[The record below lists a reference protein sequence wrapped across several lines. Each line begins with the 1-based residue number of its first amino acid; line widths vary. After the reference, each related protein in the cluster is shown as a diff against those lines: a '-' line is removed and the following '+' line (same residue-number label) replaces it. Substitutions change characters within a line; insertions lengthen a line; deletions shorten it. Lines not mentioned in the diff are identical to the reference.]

1 VTTVLNDPDGIKG
14 WRLTNQTVTYTVNT
28 VRTGDNI
35 VEKKAAGGPVSANN
49 PYIWQEYGYSGEKF
63 VPSQNG
69 YVLSRADAKRILQ
82 EEGRGGGGVT
92 NNFNITANYPYQSPL
107 TLTENIRMLEA
118 LYV

>member
-1 VTTVLNDPDGIKG
+1 
-14 WRLTNQTVTYTVNT
+14 
-28 VRTGDNI
+28 VRTETTG
-35 VEKKAAGGPVSANN
+35 AQRQTGGPVSANN
-49 PYIWQEYGYSGEKF
+49 PYLWQEYGYRGEMF

-82 EEGRGGGGVT
+82 ESGKSGGGVT

-107 TLTENIRMLEA
+107 TLTEEIRMMEA